1 MEDGDLTDSGSGLRR
16 RGRRRPQKLAL
27 PPLHTRMSW
36 TTFANWITNK
46 CLVEVTELFDRAGYN
61 ALFNAEIDKLL
72 AKADD
77 PSVRRELEEAKRM
90 DWVGYISSSLRRSGV
105 PDADLDVFTS
115 ELIFKLLV
123 EPGGLFK
130 RWNGAP
136 ILARFKTSVKN
147 GVINLAL
154 KRRTRR
160 RRFSSGGAI
169 PEEIVA
175 REIHSDQA
183 VEAFRRFVSERL
195 GELGLAIL
203 DLRLSGNGETKQLV
217 GASQYGKPSSYRV
230 KETVRDIKRLAA
242 DFARMTGDEELLVK
256 IATAMRKEQ
265 ETVKKRFGL
274 APAVA

>member
-1 MEDGDLTDSGSGLRR
+1 MS
-16 RGRRRPQKLAL
+16 LA
-27 PPLHTRMSW
+27 PLHTRMSW

-61 ALFNAEIDKLL
+61 DLFNAEIDKLL
-72 AKADD
+72 AQAND
-77 PSVRRELEEAKRM
+77 PKVRRDLENAKQM
-90 DWVGYISSSLRRSGV
+90 DWTGYISSSLRRSGV
-105 PDADLDVFTS
+105 QEADLDALTS
-115 ELIFKLLV
+115 ELIFKLLIA
-123 EPGGLFK
+123 PGGLFK
-130 RWNGAP
+130 RWDGQP

-147 GVINLAL
+147 GVINLAE

-160 RRFSSGGAI
+160 RRFASGGAV

-175 REIHSDQA
+175 REPPGDQA
-183 VEAFRRFVSERL
+183 IESFRRFVWERL

-203 DLRLSGNGETKQLV
+203 DLRLSSSGDTKELV
-217 GASQYGKPSSYRV
+217 GAVEYGKPSSYRV